1 MLLHPRETRSVG
13 DGTAGQINRAAHG
26 EQALLVVLIIG
37 NQLVVI
43 DFLLLQMPASG
54 VITHQAVVLVV
65 AALFIVFAYSK
76 AEVGAVEGYEI
87 QAKFDRVDGILA
99 GSDVRMS
106 GIKIGTVTASSL
118 DPKTYFAEVKMNI
131 RSDVKIPDDTS
142 IAVSTDGLLGDK
154 FLALSPGGSDD
165 MLESGGEITTTQG
178 SIDLMSLV
186 GQMIFS
192 QTGKDGDKDK

>member
-1 MLLHPRETRSVG
+1 MNRNLIETVMG
-13 DGTAGQINRAAHG
+13 
-26 EQALLVVLIIG
+26 
-37 NQLVVI
+37 
-43 DFLLLQMPASG
+43 
-54 VITHQAVVLVV
+54 AVVLVV

-118 DPKTYFAEVKMNI
+118 DPQTYFAEVKMNI

-165 MLESGGEITTTQG
+165 MLEPGGEITTTQG

>member
-1 MLLHPRETRSVG
+1 MNRNLIETVMG
-13 DGTAGQINRAAHG
+13 
-26 EQALLVVLIIG
+26 
-37 NQLVVI
+37 
-43 DFLLLQMPASG
+43 
-54 VITHQAVVLVV
+54 AVVLVV

-118 DPKTYFAEVKMNI
+118 DPKTYFAQVKMNI

-142 IAVSTDGLLGDK
+142 IAVSSDGLLGEK

-165 MLESGGEITTTQG
+165 MLEPGGEITTTQG
-178 SIDLMSLV
+178 SIDLMGLV

>member
-1 MLLHPRETRSVG
+1 MNRNLIETVMG
-13 DGTAGQINRAAHG
+13 
-26 EQALLVVLIIG
+26 
-37 NQLVVI
+37 
-43 DFLLLQMPASG
+43 
-54 VITHQAVVLVV
+54 AVVLVV
-65 AALFIVFAYSK
+65 AALFVVFAYSK

-87 QAKFDRVDGILA
+87 QAKFDRVDGILS

-154 FLALSPGGSDD
+154 FLSLSPGGSDD
-165 MLESGGEITTTQG
+165 MLEPGGEITTTQG

-192 QTGKDGDKDK
+192 QTGKDGDNDK

>member
-1 MLLHPRETRSVG
+1 MNRNLIETVMG
-13 DGTAGQINRAAHG
+13 
-26 EQALLVVLIIG
+26 
-37 NQLVVI
+37 
-43 DFLLLQMPASG
+43 
-54 VITHQAVVLVV
+54 AVVLVV

-87 QAKFDRVDGILA
+87 QEKFDRVDGILA

-165 MLESGGEITTTQG
+165 MLEPGGEITTTQG

>member
-1 MLLHPRETRSVG
+1 MNRNLIETVMG
-13 DGTAGQINRAAHG
+13 
-26 EQALLVVLIIG
+26 
-37 NQLVVI
+37 
-43 DFLLLQMPASG
+43 
-54 VITHQAVVLVV
+54 AVVLVV
-65 AALFIVFAYSK
+65 AALFVVFAYSK

-106 GIKIGTVTASSL
+106 GIKIGTVTASLL

-165 MLESGGEITTTQG
+165 MLEPGGEITTTQG

>member
-1 MLLHPRETRSVG
+1 MNRNLIETVMG
-13 DGTAGQINRAAHG
+13 
-26 EQALLVVLIIG
+26 
-37 NQLVVI
+37 
-43 DFLLLQMPASG
+43 
-54 VITHQAVVLVV
+54 AVVLVV
-65 AALFIVFAYSK
+65 AALFVVFAYSK

-106 GIKIGTVTASSL
+106 GIKIGTVTESSL

-165 MLESGGEITTTQG
+165 MLEPGGEITTTQG

-192 QTGKDGDKDK
+192 QTGKDGDIGK

>member
-1 MLLHPRETRSVG
+1 MNRNLIETVMG
-13 DGTAGQINRAAHG
+13 
-26 EQALLVVLIIG
+26 
-37 NQLVVI
+37 
-43 DFLLLQMPASG
+43 
-54 VITHQAVVLVV
+54 AVVLVV

-87 QAKFDRVDGILA
+87 QAKFDRIDGILA

-142 IAVSTDGLLGDK
+142 IAVSSDGLLGDQ

-165 MLESGGEITTTQG
+165 MLEPGGEITVTQG
-178 SIDLMSLV
+178 SVDLMNLV

>member
-1 MLLHPRETRSVG
+1 MNRNLIETVMG
-13 DGTAGQINRAAHG
+13 
-26 EQALLVVLIIG
+26 
-37 NQLVVI
+37 
-43 DFLLLQMPASG
+43 
-54 VITHQAVVLVV
+54 AVVLVV
-65 AALFIVFAYSK
+65 AALFVVFAYSK

-165 MLESGGEITTTQG
+165 MLEPGGEITTTQG

-192 QTGKDGDKDK
+192 QTGKDGDNDK